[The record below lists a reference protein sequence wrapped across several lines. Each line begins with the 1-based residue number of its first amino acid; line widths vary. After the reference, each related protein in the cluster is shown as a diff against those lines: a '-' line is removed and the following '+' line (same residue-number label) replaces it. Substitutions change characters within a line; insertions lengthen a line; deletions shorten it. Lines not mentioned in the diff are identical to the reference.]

1 VNQVRQSR
9 ALLLTILAWLSA
21 AVALAGEG
29 GGWTTLDQARLR
41 LVDGGMKGEQRL
53 AGVQFDLSPGWKT
66 YWRVPGESGVPPVF
80 DWSGSANLKQ
90 AEVLWPAPS
99 RHHDEGG
106 EAIGYKDR
114 VIFPVEV
121 VASDPA
127 QPVSLRLSLQF
138 AVCQSIC
145 IPAEAKMELTLPATP
160 ASTDDRQLVLDALA
174 RVPAAAGGA
183 IDVKE
188 TMLEPA
194 PEREG
199 YDLVVQLEGTGN
211 MSADIFV
218 EGYPDAYF
226 AAPKPLDG
234 AAQSTYRLPVLG
246 LKRPAELVGKRLTL
260 TVVAGGRSVVR
271 SVVVR

>member
-1 VNQVRQSR
+1 VRRNR
-9 ALLLTILAWLSA
+9 ALLLTILALLPA

-80 DWSGSANLKQ
+80 DWSGSGNLKH

-99 RHHDEGG
+99 RHHDEAG

-121 VASDPA
+121 VAHDPV
-127 QPVSLRLSLQF
+127 QPVSLRLSVQF
-138 AVCQSIC
+138 AVCKSIC
-145 IPAEAKMELTLPATP
+145 IPAEAKLALVLPATP
-160 ASTDDRQLVLDALA
+160 GPTDDRQLVLDALA
-174 RVPAAAGGA
+174 SVPAAAGGA

-188 TMLEPA
+188 AMLKPA
-194 PEREG
+194 AEREG
-199 YDLVVQLEGTGN
+199 YDLVVQLEGTGST
-211 MSADIFV
+211 SADIFV
-218 EGYPDAYF
+218 EGYSDAYF

-234 AAQSTYRLPVLG
+234 AARRAYRLPVLG
-246 LKRPAELVGKRLTL
+246 LKRPDELVGKTLTL

-271 SVVVR
+271 SVIVR